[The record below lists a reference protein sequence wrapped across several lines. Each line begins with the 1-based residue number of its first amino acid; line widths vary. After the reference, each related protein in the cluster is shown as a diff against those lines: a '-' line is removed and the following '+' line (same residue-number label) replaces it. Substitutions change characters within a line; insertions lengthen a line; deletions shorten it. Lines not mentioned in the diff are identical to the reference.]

1 MEIVFNQLWPR
12 LEIPTK
18 LLETQIGSKAVSEN
32 LIRTSSGPVNEA
44 SRAVQLSYVIGRG
57 AHYSPRESSARCLF
71 CANHVR
77 RPCGVR
83 QTEGKLEDELNGRSR
98 RESAF
103 IYENDRT
110 FFALEVPPRPKGRTM
125 RQHKRQQQRG
135 GGEYFILAFLAY
147 ASLSTN
153 SGSLF

>member
-57 AHYSPRESSARCLF
+57 AHYSPRSRCSMLVLCKS
-71 CANHVR
+71 CAEAMWS
-77 RPCGVR
+77 PP
-83 QTEGKLEDELNGRSR
+83 NGR
-98 RESAF
+98 
-103 IYENDRT
+103 
-110 FFALEVPPRPKGRTM
+110 
-125 RQHKRQQQRG
+125 
-135 GGEYFILAFLAY
+135 
-147 ASLSTN
+147 
-153 SGSLF
+153 